1 LSKKAT
7 EAVTKDSVKKQLIS
21 SISLVVGGGN
31 IFPSSVVRNLGVLLN
46 SQFFME
52 AKINYSC
59 KKAYYNLRRIIRIKR
74 FLSQSAVV
82 QLVRAFV
89 LSQLAYGNALLVG
102 LPAARF
108 AKLQLVQNSAARLI
122 CSKSKF
128 ANLVVTLAPHPSF
141 SFLPP

>member
-1 LSKKAT
+1 M
-7 EAVTKDSVKKQLIS
+7 
-21 SISLVVGGGN
+21 VGGAH
-31 IFPSSVVRNLGVLLN
+31 IFPSPVVRNLGVLLD
-46 SQFFME
+46 SHRSME
-52 AKINYSC
+52 AQINSSC
-59 KKAYYNLRRIIRIKR
+59 KKAYYHLRRIARIKR